1 MSHSQETARLWSG
14 CWSCAQLAMEE
25 LGLTVWPG
33 RRQKR
38 MLTFLRDVD
47 KHPECHSSEVACVC
61 PWVQCVPAETSFKLP
76 LGLPE
81 YQCLRVQIIAF
92 PSRAV
97 LRTEASQKH
106 SVLTMQAPQACEH
119 LRSHLL
125 ILKSP
130 QINVGNP
137 RQDFLPSCLSVYRC
151 SSARQPLDFLA
162 IGGSSFPDVSSFWVL
177 IHSKQPRLEAVQL
190 LGFFWVEIFSNNQL
204 KKLLRK
210 ALVG

>member
-1 MSHSQETARLWSG
+1 
-14 CWSCAQLAMEE
+14 MEE
-25 LGLTVWPG
+25 LVLIVWPG

-81 YQCLRVQIIAF
+81 YQCLRVQIIAL

-106 SVLTMQAPQACEH
+106 SVLTELPWGLDSAGLTSVWVSQKP
-119 LRSHLL
+119 LT

-137 RQDFLPSCLSVYRC
+137 RQVFLPSYLSVYRC

-162 IGGSSFPDVSSFWVL
+162 VGGFPFPDVSSFWVL
-177 IHSKQPRLEAVQL
+177 IHSKQRHLEAIQL
-190 LGFFWVEIFSNNQL
+190 LGFSEWKSSLTISW
-204 KKLLRK
+204 KSS
-210 ALVG
+210 

>member
-1 MSHSQETARLWSG
+1 
-14 CWSCAQLAMEE
+14 MEE
-25 LGLTVWPG
+25 LVLIVWPG

-61 PWVQCVPAETSFKLP
+61 LWVQCVPAETSFKLP

-81 YQCLRVQIIAF
+81 YQCLRVQIIAL

-106 SVLTMQAPQACEH
+106 SVLTELPWGLDSAGLTSVWVSQKP
-119 LRSHLL
+119 LT

-137 RQDFLPSCLSVYRC
+137 RQDFLPSYLSLYRC
-151 SSARQPLDFLA
+151 SSARQPLNFLA
-162 IGGSSFPDVSSFWVL
+162 VGDFPFPDVSSFWVL
-177 IHSKQPRLEAVQL
+177 IHSKQPHLEAIQL
-190 LGFFWVEIFSNNQL
+190 LGFSEWKSSLTISW
-204 KKLLRK
+204 KSS
-210 ALVG
+210 